1 MIFEICCPAEVIDF
15 WRPVPG
21 HWRGSQI
28 DHSFRALSGRLKFT
42 VRCHK
47 FNNDSLFATARTLPH
62 VLSRR
67 AGASRMETDS
77 LVIQTVARHTL
88 PYEIAG
94 LAFQ

>member
-1 MIFEICCPAEVIDF
+1 MTFEICCLAGVVDF
-15 WRPVPG
+15 WRLVPG

-42 VRCHK
+42 VRRHK
-47 FNNDSLFATARTLPH
+47 FNKDSLFATARTLPH
-62 VLSRR
+62 ALSRR
-67 AGASRMETDS
+67 AGAFCMETDS
-77 LVIQTVARHTL
+77 LVIQTVARHTP